1 MMKIENKIDRAEYK
15 MIAEMIVLDHVI
27 VLTNMRMLMGIKIVI
42 VIVIEEIIEIVLTKM
57 FVLITKENIMKKMKN
72 IRNQL
77 EVKLICIKK
86 K

>member
-1 MMKIENKIDRAEYK
+1 MMKIENKIDQAEYK